1 MTDKNKT
8 YWIYVVCTILALVFY
23 LLVTTAPIRGQVLTM
38 DTTYL
43 NVGDSTY
50 QIFILHHKPDSIDT
64 NHIIEFGYE
73 RYGLGWKAKLE
84 NDSMVFIYTED
95 PNFRYDVNRDGQIN
109 IGDAVAMIR
118 KVFVR

>member
-1 MTDKNKT
+1 MIKQEKRLLVA
-8 YWIYVVCTILALVFY
+8 VVVFFVIVLSLFFSSFSNSQVLVF
-23 LLVTTAPIRGQVLTM
+23 

-43 NVGDSTY
+43 DVGDSTY

-73 RYGLGWKAKLE
+73 RYGLGWKARLE

-95 PNFRYDVNRDGQIN
+95 PDFRRDVNRDGQVN
-109 IGDAVAMIR
+109 IGDIVALIR
-118 KVFVR
+118 WIFGT